1 MRLNRLDLN
10 LLVALDALLEE
21 KKTIAVA
28 RRLNVSQSAVS
39 GMLARLRVFFED
51 DLLVQMGR
59 QLELTPLAR
68 ALEEPVRELLM
79 QVHATLAIRPSLS
92 IATERRHFRIT
103 ASDYVTPILI
113 PPLGRRMQAEA
124 PLLTVELQRL
134 MQGNGEGLRRGE
146 TDLLIV
152 PEQFI
157 DPEQPYEVLFEDT
170 FSCVVWDK
178 NDQVGDVLDL
188 AAFLRCSHVAPS
200 VGRPRGPGLA
210 DAFFNDNDIVRH
222 IAITTHDFASV
233 GAIVVGT
240 HYIGTMQTR
249 LARSSQLHLPLR
261 VLAPP
266 VPVPPLKV
274 CMQWHHNQTN
284 DLVHRWLR
292 EQLSAIAQ
300 EN

>member
-21 KKTIAVA
+21 KKTIVVA

-39 GMLARLRVFFED
+39 GMLARLRVFFD
-51 DLLVQMGR
+51 DELLVQMGR
-59 QLELTPLAR
+59 QLELTPLGR
-68 ALEEPVRELLM
+68 TLEVPVRELLM
-79 QVHATLAIRPSLS
+79 HIHATLAIRPTVSM
-92 IATERRHFRIT
+92 ATERRQFRIT

-113 PPLGRRMQAEA
+113 PALGRRLQALA
-124 PLLTVELQRL
+124 PLLTVELQPP
-134 MQGNGEGLRRGE
+134 MQGGGEGLRRGE

-152 PEQFI
+152 PEQYI
-157 DPEQPYEVLFEDT
+157 DPDQPYEVLFEDT
-170 FSCVVWDK
+170 FSCVVWEH

-188 AAFLRCSHVAPS
+188 ASFLRCSHVSPS
-200 VGRPRGPGLA
+200 IGRPRERGLV
-210 DAFFNDNDIVRH
+210 DTFFDDSDIVRH
-222 IAITTHDFASV
+222 IAMTTHDFTSV

-240 HYIGTMQTR
+240 NYIGTMQTR

-261 VLAPP
+261 LLAPP

-274 CMQWHHNQTN
+274 CMQWHHNQTS

-292 EQLSAIAQ
+292 EQLADIAQ
-300 EN
+300 ES